1 MALRP
6 VLVIPDQRLRQKAK
20 PVACVNDSIRTL
32 IADMYETMDHEEG
45 CGLAAPQIGVGLRL
59 FVMDTTQD
67 AENGMRRAFINPVI
81 TESSKNCQT
90 FTEGCLSVPGQSAD
104 VKRPDQIIL
113 EYIDEVG
120 NAQKMTFS
128 GFTAT
133 CIQHEMDHLDG
144 KLYIDYLS
152 SLKKNI
158 IINRVKKSYA

>member
-20 PVACVNDSIRTL
+20 SVVCVDDSVRSL
-32 IADMYETMDHEEG
+32 ISDMFETMYHEEG
-45 CGLAAPQIGVGLRL
+45 CGLAAPQIGVALRV

-67 AENGMRRAFINPVI
+67 AENGMKLAFINPVI
-81 TESSKNCQT
+81 VEASKNNQV
-90 FTEGCLSVPGQSAD
+90 FTEGCLSVPGQSAE
-104 VKRPDQIIL
+104 VKRPDQITVQYL
-113 EYIDEVG
+113 DETG
-120 NAQKMTFS
+120 QIQKLTVS

-158 IINRVKKSYA
+158 IINRVKKNYL